1 MFKPE
6 LTKSTKPVQVR
17 GRRIRWFASIQHS
30 VSCSFRRTL
39 RGGEGVRTHEKRA
52 DVCKN
57 RQLYQHYVR
66 LILGVINLMPA
77 DDKSLII

>member
-6 LTKSTKPVQVR
+6 LTTSTKPVQV
-17 GRRIRWFASIQHS
+17 GGKRIRWFTSIQHS

-39 RGGEGVRTHEKRA
+39 HCGEGVRTRQKRA

-57 RQLYQHYVR
+57 QQLYQHYVR
-66 LILGVINLMPA
+66 LILGVINLVPA
-77 DDKSLII
+77 DDKALII